1 MNKKSTKRALL
12 SSVLSLVL
20 CMAML
25 VGTTFAWFT
34 DSVTSTG
41 NRIKSGT
48 LQVDLL
54 MDKNETGNADD
65 YVSIADGNGDIFSEA
80 AGNGI
85 LWEPGKTEIVYLA
98 VANEGNL
105 ALKYNIVL
113 DITDN
118 GLAGALEYAI
128 IAGAKATDLA
138 AATKWADVETYTG
151 AQVGDMPTGRQVAAP
166 NGKLEENG
174 IDYFALAV
182 HMKEEAGNEYQEKD
196 IVIDVQVQATQA
208 TVEEDS
214 FDNQYDKDA
223 FYADA
228 TYNVTAANFAETW
241 EKIENKDDKI
251 VVINLEGDVE
261 WETGAAHGSTPFVS
275 ENAVVEKVF
284 MNGNGY
290 TFTATGSG
298 VGPVR
303 MANGAQFIVDDLNVV
318 DKSVSYAEGSWEFT
332 YLEIEGNSTYNNCTF
347 NSGIMTAGNMVFNNC
362 SFTSNAASEYS
373 VWVDGGNA
381 TFNNCQFTGTRA
393 LKMHEDYGTEIAS
406 VVVDNCKFGPLSKK
420 PGVAIGDLNADTEVV
435 IKNSTF
441 LNCQE
446 GDQGKYIYESDTDVT
461 TFTFTEENNTI
472 INNVSVTSQDEINAA
487 LSEGKDIVFTK
498 DIEASL
504 SKTAIYGTPVAIIQD
519 KGAVIDGNG
528 CSLDIK
534 NPQYD
539 GYAIETYGGT
549 IKNLTIDSTVGR
561 GIVISLPKEDIYID
575 NVIVDGPGY
584 AINTTEHNGKKLI
597 VTNSTIKGWTSLA
610 GLDSVSFTKCAF
622 GENTSKYWQNMGY
635 DQDYDRLVRP
645 YVTATFTDCE
655 FEKGYYIDLSELKAG
670 CTLTITNCAVNGV
683 VLTETNYSQYITI
696 ELPSGRTLSDCVAFN

>member
-138 AATKWADVETYTG
+138 AATKWADVKTYTG

-241 EKIENKDDKI
+241 KKIENEDDKI
-251 VVINLEGDVE
+251 VVINLEDDVE
-261 WETGAAHGSTPFVS
+261 WETGAGHGSTPFVS

-290 TFTATGSG
+290 TFKATGSG

-303 MANGAQFIVDDLNVV
+303 MANGAQLIVDDLNVV
-318 DKSVSYAEGSWEFT
+318 DESVSYAEGSWEFT
-332 YLEIEGNSTYNNCTF
+332 YLEMEGNSTYNNCTF

-373 VWVDGGNA
+373 VWVDGGDA

-406 VVVDNCKFGPLSKK
+406 VVIDNCEFGPLSKK
-420 PGVAIGDLNADTEVV
+420 PGVAIGDLNADTTVK

-441 LNCQE
+441 LDCQA

-461 TFTFTEENNTI
+461 TFNFIQENNTVVNSADI
-472 INNVSVTSQDEINAA
+472 VEIATAEQLFAFAETVNNGDGMSKKLVRLTANIDLEGKEWTPIGQTGTSYGATNYFQGTFDGQGYTISNLSITKTNDGEHYAAGLFGFVDAADAVIKNVKVDGAVVTGRHWVGVIAGYITGSITGCEVKNATVTCTHANDEACGDKAGVIVGYVNKGTVTNNTVTDCKVAAGRDAGQVAGAAKTTQVYNNTINNVSVEATGDCTGKNVNEAEI
-487 LSEGKDIVFTK
+487 
-498 DIEASL
+498 
-504 SKTAIYGTPVAIIQD
+504 
-519 KGAVIDGNG
+519 
-528 CSLDIK
+528 
-534 NPQYD
+534 
-539 GYAIETYGGT
+539 
-549 IKNLTIDSTVGR
+549 GR
-561 GIVISLPKEDIYID
+561 
-575 NVIVDGPGY
+575 
-584 AINTTEHNGKKLI
+584 
-597 VTNSTIKGWTSLA
+597 
-610 GLDSVSFTKCAF
+610 
-622 GENTSKYWQNMGY
+622 
-635 DQDYDRLVRP
+635 
-645 YVTATFTDCE
+645 
-655 FEKGYYIDLSELKAG
+655 
-670 CTLTITNCAVNGV
+670 
-683 VLTETNYSQYITI
+683 VL
-696 ELPSGRTLSDCVAFN
+696 